1 MSIANNLTRRQRSV
15 YEFLLDHQRQWQD
28 PPTLDQLCTGLGL
41 SSRGSLHKHIQAL
54 VDAGLVEPMGGKH
67 RGIRLAQT
75 IDDAANEIP
84 FLGKIAAG
92 YPVQAFETPETI
104 EVPAF
109 MLGHETSFV
118 LQAKGDSMRDAGIL
132 DGDLL
137 VIAKRGHARNQEI
150 VVALIDG
157 TETTLKRIEQQPG
170 KTTLHPANDS
180 FETLS
185 YSPDRVEIQGVL
197 IGQMRSYR

>member
-1 MSIANNLTRRQRSV
+1 
-15 YEFLLDHQRQWQD
+15 
-28 PPTLDQLCTGLGL
+28 
-41 SSRGSLHKHIQAL
+41 
-54 VDAGLVEPMGGKH
+54 VE
-67 RGIRLAQT
+67 
-75 IDDAANEIP
+75 
-84 FLGKIAAG
+84 
-92 YPVQAFETPETI
+92 AFETPETI

-109 MLGHETSFV
+109 ILGHETSFV

-170 KTTLHPANDS
+170 KTTLHPANDT